1 MPDTSSCALGE
12 SEIDEKVAVVVEF
25 MEPSLVGEVSDNFI
39 ARQLQSQ
46 MFWIKLPYK
55 WRSWRELR
63 LAVWRSR
70 LEFPN

>member
-12 SEIDEKVAVVVEF
+12 SEIDEKIAVVVEF
-25 MEPSLVGEVSDNFI
+25 MEPSLVGDVSDNFS

-63 LAVWRSR
+63 LAVWRSG